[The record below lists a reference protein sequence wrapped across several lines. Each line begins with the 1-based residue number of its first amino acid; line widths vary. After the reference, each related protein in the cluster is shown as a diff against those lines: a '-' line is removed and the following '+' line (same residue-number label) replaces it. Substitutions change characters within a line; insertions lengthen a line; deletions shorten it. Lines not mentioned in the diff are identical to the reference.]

1 MYICTEYFICD
12 VLLCHLLLLVIIKLS
27 SNLRSLGKKEDKKIL
42 MFNVFFI
49 FISVGVSKIFWLLV
63 VLFLDFLVYDL
74 LHFQMKQ
81 HFVLDLSYFVLN
93 LFGCEFD
100 QKGFIEV
107 TQILIYQKVPVFKRL
122 PLELINNIIV
132 CSITLNNIIIFII
145 LVSITIMFGNVTSG
159 SSFIKEHNYYFWK
172 KHPYSISTALV
183 CFSLMFKTG

>member
-1 MYICTEYFICD
+1 MYMCTEYFICD

-63 VLFLDFLVYDL
+63 VLFLDFLVYNL
-74 LHFQMKQ
+74 LHFQIKQ
-81 HFVLDLSYFVLN
+81 HFVLN

-132 CSITLNNIIIFII
+132 CSITLNNIIIFKI
-145 LVSITIMFGNVTSG
+145 LVSITIMFDNVTSG

>member
-145 LVSITIMFGNVTSG
+145 LVVLQLCLVTSPVAVVL
-159 SSFIKEHNYYFWK
+159 SK
-172 KHPYSISTALV
+172 STIITSGRNILIVLAQHLFVLV
-183 CFSLMFKTG
+183 